1 MTKKEFINQVAESN
15 GISIRQ
21 VDLTLKAITETLIKA
36 LLEGKEVNFT
46 GFGKFYTSEY
56 KGRTGKDLAGNP
68 IYIEPRKR
76 LRFKPSTQLKKKF
89 I

>member
-1 MTKKEFINQVAESN
+1 MTKKEFIHKVAENN

-21 VDLTLKAITETLIKA
+21 VDLTLRAITETLTKA
-36 LLEGKEVNFT
+36 LLEGNEVNLT

-56 KGRTGKDLAGNP
+56 KGRDGKDLKGNP

-76 LRFKPSTQLKKKF
+76 LKFKPSTQLKQKF
-89 I
+89 F